1 MRLDTRQR
9 KKARRG
15 FEEIIGRRGLDDYL
29 GKVLLKGK
37 QGLDA
42 LMLDLGRMLAE
53 TIMYV
58 EREEISGPEYHPHI
72 PEIKKWASQKGSIY
86 IGDQK
91 LRIDHPR
98 IRGPQGEIDLKSYQ
112 SMKGKGAFSE
122 ELLARTLRG
131 ISLRSYEETVTDALN
146 AFGVSPSTASR
157 RIVEATTSKLR
168 GFKERDLAKVN
179 IFVAFLDTVHRGGE
193 AFVVCLG
200 IDLAGIKHVLGF
212 WQGATENHEL
222 CEELLLD
229 MEKRGLFLS
238 KKVLWVTDGGGGI
251 IKALRNRF
259 GKGFIHQRCTIHK
272 DRNIQRHLAKRY
284 RKEAHRRFRIAL
296 EQNEY
301 DEAKNMLM
309 DFEKWLRGINESAAD
324 SLLEA
329 IEEILTVHRLEVPA
343 ILRKT
348 LHSTNPI
355 ESMFSLVRDC
365 ESNIKRYRSSNMSQ
379 RWLAS
384 VLLHYETR
392 FRKIKGYAEIAGV
405 IKRIANL
412 QEGAKDQTN
421 LKKAA

>member
-1 MRLDTRQR
+1 
-9 KKARRG
+9 
-15 FEEIIGRRGLDDYL
+15 
-29 GKVLLKGK
+29 
-37 QGLDA
+37 
-42 LMLDLGRMLAE
+42 
-53 TIMYV
+53 
-58 EREEISGPEYHPHI
+58 
-72 PEIKKWASQKGSIY
+72 
-86 IGDQK
+86 
-91 LRIDHPR
+91 
-98 IRGPQGEIDLKSYQ
+98 
-112 SMKGKGAFSE
+112 
-122 ELLARTLRG
+122 
-131 ISLRSYEETVTDALN
+131 
-146 AFGVSPSTASR
+146 
-157 RIVEATTSKLR
+157 
-168 GFKERDLAKVN
+168 
-179 IFVAFLDTVHRGGE
+179 
-193 AFVVCLG
+193 
-200 IDLAGIKHVLGF
+200 
-212 WQGATENHEL
+212 
-222 CEELLLD
+222 
-229 MEKRGLFLS
+229 LS